1 MVQEEAAKRTT
12 AEWVAFC
19 DRVSIPC
26 MPVLSLADLPE
37 DPHVKAVGLFGTAEH
52 PSEGRYRTVRSPVS
66 FSTAP
71 FRIRRHAP
79 RLGEHTAEVLA
90 EAGLSSQ
97 EIQAVVRAGAAPA
110 PDRSAP
116 IHIEETTD
124 SMTEQ
129 LKFSITDGIARIVLD
144 RPERMNAFTF
154 DMIDAWTAALQRCR
168 TDDAVKVVIVTGTGA
183 AFCSGG
189 DIVEMGDRLAH
200 TPEQRKSE
208 LFNRIERIP
217 LALEDLDKPVIAA
230 VNGVATGAGMDM
242 ALMCDLRYSAQSAR
256 FAETYVKVG
265 LVPGAGGAH
274 FLPRLVGVSKALELF
289 LTGDFVDAQEALRIG
304 LVNKVFPDSTLAEE
318 VDKIARRMLKA
329 PSLTLRMT
337 KRAIYQ
343 GMRNDL
349 RTNLDLI
356 SSHYAVITATEEH
369 QDLVRSFIAARS
381 KKPGE

>member
-1 MVQEEAAKRTT
+1 MT
-12 AEWVAFC
+12 A
-19 DRVSIPC
+19 
-26 MPVLSLADLPE
+26 
-37 DPHVKAVGLFGTAEH
+37 
-52 PSEGRYRTVRSPVS
+52 
-66 FSTAP
+66 
-71 FRIRRHAP
+71 
-79 RLGEHTAEVLA
+79 
-90 EAGLSSQ
+90 
-97 EIQAVVRAGAAPA
+97 
-110 PDRSAP
+110 
-116 IHIEETTD
+116 
-124 SMTEQ
+124 Q
-129 LKFSITDGIARIVLD
+129 LKFSIGDGIARIVLD

-154 DMIDAWTAALQRCR
+154 DMIEAWTAALQQCR
-168 TDDAVKVVIVTGTGA
+168 TDDAIKVVIVTGTGP

-189 DIVEMGDRLAH
+189 DIVEMGERLDH

-208 LFNRIERIP
+208 LFHRIERIP

-242 ALMCDLRYSAQSAR
+242 ALMCDLRYAAQSAR

-289 LTGDFVDAQEALRIG
+289 LTGDFIDAQEALRIG
-304 LVNKVFPDSTLAEE
+304 LVNKVFPDATLTEE
-318 VDKIARRMLKA
+318 VDKIASRMIKA

-356 SSHYAVITATEEH
+356 SSHYAVITTTEEH
-369 QDLVRSFIAARS
+369 RDLVRSFISARG
-381 KKPGE
+381 KKRDE